1 MTTHGAY
8 GSLGSHA
15 QGPHPTVVIRDGR
28 AVCGETG
35 LDAITDIVVVDGK
48 IAALGPE
55 ATGPRASIPSDAVVI
70 DAQGAWVLPGMIDL
84 GVHLRE
90 PGREHDEDLRT
101 TLQLALQGGVTTLV
115 ALPDTTPAVDGADDV
130 LHRRAAWTMAAAKA
144 NEELRARAAESAA
157 KAAASDPVRETS
169 RAPGARRVSD
179 VVAPTLIVAGALTRR
194 REGKEPAD
202 ASDMASV
209 GVDVFSDAAFIDDNE
224 VLRRALEYARGAGGK
239 LAILHGPDAS
249 LARGGVVVEGEVA
262 TRLGL
267 AGIPELADALA
278 AFRHVEMAALVGVDV
293 HLGPI
298 FTGAALDV
306 LAARAS
312 RTSPRV
318 SAETTPWHLLFDERA
333 HLERRY
339 DTSLRL
345 DPPLPTAASRDRLL
359 QAVKAGQLAVSSGH
373 SPVPNRTKDLEMAIA
388 EPGASA
394 LSLTLALLCGV
405 LEPLELARAT
415 SALPARI
422 LGLSDRGRLVAG
434 ARADLVLLRP
444 SAMVQG
450 GELVTPA
457 MCGGMAPANPWLGRR
472 TAGRIDITL
481 VGGRVAWQ
489 RASSDEERAG

>member
-1 MTTHGAY
+1 MTPAH
-8 GSLGSHA
+8 
-15 QGPHPTVVIRDGR
+15 GPHPTVVIRDGR

-48 IAALGPE
+48 IAALGPQ
-55 ATGPRASIPSDAVVI
+55 ATGPRASIPPDAVVI
-70 DAQGAWVLPGMIDL
+70 DAHGAWVLPGMIDL
-84 GVHLRE
+84 GVHVRE

-130 LHRRAAWTMAAAKA
+130 LHRRAAWAMARAT
-144 NEELRARAAESAA
+144 EELRATAPHD
-157 KAAASDPVRETS
+157 ASTRG
-169 RAPGARRVSD
+169 PGARRVTD
-179 VVAPTLIVAGALTRR
+179 VVAPTLVVAGALTRR

-209 GVDVFSDAAFIDDNE
+209 GVDVFSDAAFIDDGE
-224 VLRRALEYARGAGGK
+224 VLRRSLEYARGAGGK
-239 LAILHGPDAS
+239 LAILHGPDGALS
-249 LARGGVVVEGEVA
+249 RGGVIVEGEVA

-278 AFRHVEMAALVGVDV
+278 AFRHIELAALAGISV
-293 HLGPI
+293 HLGAL
-298 FTGAALDV
+298 FSAAALDV
-306 LAARAS
+306 LERARGARAS
-312 RTSPRV
+312 TPLRTV
-318 SAETTPWHLLFDERA
+318 TAEVHPWHLLLDERA

-339 DTSLRL
+339 DTMLRL
-345 DPPLPTAASRDRLL
+345 DPPLPTVASRERLL
-359 QAVKAGQLAVSSGH
+359 AAVKAGTLSVSSGH
-373 SPVPNRTKDLEMAIA
+373 RPVPNRTKDLEMAIA

-394 LSLTLALLCGV
+394 LSLTLPLLCGV
-405 LEPLELARAT
+405 LSPLELARAT

-422 LGLSDRGRLVAG
+422 LGLHDRGRLVAG

-450 GELVTPA
+450 GELVDAA

-489 RASSDEERAG
+489 RAPSDEESAR